1 MPGLPRCW
9 IAAKVG
15 GLTLSAPDQVLAPAT
30 QDETPPTMGVVKAG
44 YSLKMLR
51 QAVSG
56 CSNWFANSKR
66 SEAKARSCSALVK
79 RNAGSCAACSLDTS

>member
-1 MPGLPRCW
+1 VPGLPRCW

-44 YSLKMLR
+44 YSLEMVR
-51 QAVSG
+51 QVS
-56 CSNWFANSKR
+56 
-66 SEAKARSCSALVK
+66 
-79 RNAGSCAACSLDTS
+79 